1 MVQSLSNIANE
12 ENMNKIVLQI
22 GLLIFALSLIY
33 FGQRNMEFIDVIL
46 KSFVMFIFSTF
57 AVALITILFMKS
69 INNASMKKNA
79 SIAKNLKGK

>member
-1 MVQSLSNIANE
+1 
-12 ENMNKIVLQI
+12 MNKIVLQI

-46 KSFVMFIFSTF
+46 KSFVMFIFSTL
-57 AVALITILFMKS
+57 AIALITILFMKS
-69 INNASMKKNA
+69 INSASMKKNA